1 MAPAVENIKEGECGM
16 KSVRLNIGKADA
28 EQIASCIK
36 SIAGNVSESDIVEI
50 VLKKP
55 EPVKKEHQGTTMTS
69 REVAEHL
76 GKGHSVIFKR
86 IAKFICAE
94 ATEEEKQ
101 EFQLT
106 SFKIPQGIE
115 YPMYEMTEKA
125 CNMYCE
131 WMKSYKNYKTM
142 ADGVDRLEM
151 AIRERFHSERKQV
164 PAQQSEF
171 LLEGKPRNEYQEY
184 CEMFNQFITGPAVE
198 GREIAELT
206 EKYEKFHEVMKGSQ
220 LRAKESNDIEAA
232 VYGVAI
238 EAEMQGFIYGFKMFD
253 ALMNKRLEVAV

>member
-1 MAPAVENIKEGECGM
+1 MASVAGSFKEGERSM

-28 EQIASCIK
+28 EQITSCIK
-36 SIAGNVSESDIVEI
+36 SIAGNVSASDIVEI
-50 VLKKP
+50 VLKAP
-55 EPVKKEHQGTTMTS
+55 EPVVRERPETTMTS
-69 REVAEHL
+69 KEVAEHL

-94 ATEEEKQ
+94 ATEAEKH
-101 EFQLT
+101 EFRLT

-142 ADGVDRLEM
+142 ADGVERLEA
-151 AIRERFHSERKQV
+151 AIKERFHPEQTRES
-164 PAQQSEF
+164 AQESEF
-171 LLEGKPRNEYQEY
+171 LLEGKPRSEYQEY
-184 CEMFNQFITGPAVE
+184 CEMFDQFITGPAIE

-206 EKYEKFHEVMKGSQ
+206 EKYEKFHEVMKASQ
-220 LRAKESNDIEAA
+220 LRAKESNEIEAA

>member
-1 MAPAVENIKEGECGM
+1 M

-36 SIAGNVSESDIVEI
+36 NIAGNVSESDIVEI
-50 VLKKP
+50 VLKAP
-55 EPVKKEHQGTTMTS
+55 EPVARERPETTMTS
-69 REVAEHL
+69 KEVAEHL

-94 ATEEEKQ
+94 ATEGEKQ
-101 EFQLT
+101 EFRLT

-142 ADGVDRLEM
+142 ADGVERLEA
-151 AIRERFHSERKQV
+151 AIKERFHPELKRAY
-164 PAQQSEF
+164 AQESEF
-171 LLEGKPRNEYQEY
+171 LLEGKPRSEYQEY
-184 CEMFNQFITGPAVE
+184 CEMFDQFITGPAIE

-206 EKYEKFHEVMKGSQ
+206 EKYEKFHEVMKSSQ
-220 LRAKESNDIEAA
+220 LRAKESNEIEAA

>member
-1 MAPAVENIKEGECGM
+1 MASIAENIKEGECGM
-16 KSVRLNIGKADA
+16 KNVRLTIGKVDA

-50 VLKKP
+50 VLKS
-55 EPVKKEHQGTTMTS
+55 EPAAREHTQTTMTS
-69 REVAEHL
+69 KEVAEHL

-142 ADGVDRLEM
+142 ADGVERLET
-151 AIRERFHSERKQV
+151 AIRERFHPEQKQV
-164 PAQQSEF
+164 PYQQSEF
-171 LLEGKPRNEYQEY
+171 LLEGKPRSEYQEY
-184 CEMFNQFITGPAVE
+184 CEMFDQFITGPAVE

-206 EKYEKFHEVMKGSQ
+206 EKYEKFHEVMKASQ
-220 LRAKESNDIEAA
+220 IRTKESNEIEAA